1 MKYFF
6 AQVLLVAILFSE
18 VTQASALSQFLQ
30 NCAYGT
36 GIGAVLGVVSLALTD
51 KPGDSVGNIAKGA
64 SLGLYGGIAYGF
76 YELNHVPAAQE
87 IQGFAII
94 PVYQKE
100 SGFGAQ
106 AAWVYRF
113 D

>member
-1 MKYFF
+1 MKKTIFKILLLS
-6 AQVLLVAILFSE
+6 VLVAE
-18 VTQASALSQFLQ
+18 VAEASALSQFLRS
-30 NCAYGT
+30 CAYGT

-76 YELNHVPAAQE
+76 YELEQVPAPQE
-87 IQGFAII
+87 VQGFAII

-100 SGFGAQ
+100 TGFGAQ
-106 AAWVYRF
+106 AAWIYRF